1 MSQNKYLISPV
12 YIQSFFI
19 LGLLSTLSIRLIIIV
34 KHIDTELVRVTWYF
48 GILGYILFFSYRYYI
63 TIKRK
68 KLIIAHGLIDK
79 ISNSNAFKE
88 EDKELL
94 EYIVSS
100 VVKSREHYN
109 YLFIFASSI
118 IAIAVDILL
127 ENWL

>member
-1 MSQNKYLISPV
+1 MPRNKYLIPSV

-19 LGLLSTLSIRLIIIV
+19 IGLLSTLSIRLIIIV
-34 KHIDTELVRVTWYF
+34 KHIDYGLVRVAWYF
-48 GILGYILFFSYRYYI
+48 GIIGYILFFSYRYYI

-68 KLIIAHGLIDK
+68 NLIIKHKLIHK
-79 ISNSNAFKE
+79 INDSAEFPE

-109 YLFIFASSI
+109 YLFIFVSSI
-118 IAIAVDILL
+118 IAIAIDILL
-127 ENWL
+127 ENWA